1 MTDSLG
7 HEAAKTTREKG
18 RGFTQS
24 DRSSS
29 DRSSDSPVHSDP
41 FMSGYFESSFRSPF
55 TPEGRGHFIFNRDTL
70 IINRSNTSYGR
81 FGR

>member
-7 HEAAKTTREKG
+7 HEVSKTTLEKG
-18 RGFTQS
+18 RGIAQS
-24 DRSSS
+24 DRTP
-29 DRSSDSPVHSDP
+29 DSPVHSDP

-55 TPEGRGHFIFNRDTL
+55 TPEGRGHFIFNRDIL